1 MSKVWRKLN
10 RVGKKATKYKF
21 TTHSHSV
28 TINSSS
34 KWQPDKIRII
44 WQRRN
49 RKETSKFAQWEPSL
63 QNPYNGIVYWE
74 KSSDFIEFDVS
85 LYRGINDDAFEEK
98 DWAIFI
104 ENEDSTGRRR
114 LLATGKFNMN
124 DYASIDP
131 LFQTDIRDLK
141 LKTMS
146 TKIEAVSISFTLM
159 CQFLKEGKAT

>member
-74 KSSDFIEFDVS
+74 KSSDFIEFDV
-85 LYRGINDDAFEEK
+85 LFHRTGINK
-98 DWAIFI
+98 M
-104 ENEDSTGRRR
+104 SYH
-114 LLATGKFNMN
+114 LLCFTWVTIA
-124 DYASIDP
+124 
-131 LFQTDIRDLK
+131 K
-141 LKTMS
+141 LS
-146 TKIEAVSISFTLM
+146 
-159 CQFLKEGKAT
+159 